1 MGIWDWDC
9 ESGLGLEI
17 GNWDF
22 GLACKD
28 QKRFKNLPNEV
39 EIQCETK
46 VDDLSE
52 HAINTL
58 WHIDSGNSA
67 TKPANHPPDHPPN
80 PKEQV

>member
-1 MGIWDWDC
+1 MLI
-9 ESGLGLEI
+9 
-17 GNWDF
+17 
-22 GLACKD
+22 ACKD

-39 EIQCETK
+39 EFQYETK

-58 WHIDSGNSA
+58 WHIASGNSA
-67 TKPANHPPDHPPN
+67 TKSANHQPDHPFN